1 MIVIHFRILCRE
13 GTRNSMYSFREFLE
27 KRDSYDDYADNPFL
41 QKVVKH
47 FFKDDWKEMHDS
59 LSSFSKKTS
68 FRYRKLSEQIARIE
82 VRPHVQHFNAYN
94 ERIDR
99 IIRPNEMLILEK
111 EVFQERLF
119 SSKTSPKEQMFKR
132 YLLHQNGESGIMCPL
147 ACTDGLVALLE
158 HFQDELN
165 RELQQ
170 ILLHC
175 KEGIDGDFGIGAQY
189 MSEIQG
195 GSNIPA
201 NVLKAVPD
209 GKVYRLY
216 GNKFFCSAVH
226 ADYAV
231 VTARVEGTNQIGVF
245 IVPSW
250 LPGDKEREKRNGF
263 VINRLK
269 WKLGTCELPTAE
281 IDYDGAI
288 AYPIGPLHRGV
299 AIAVSIVLTRSRLD
313 IGLASGAF
321 LMRAARETKLY
332 AKFREV
338 FGRKIDEFPLAKG
351 QLEAMEEA
359 AKRVTVTAFKIHD
372 LFHQLNRDSDR
383 SSQLEV
389 RELILLQKIC
399 ASKEA
404 VESLRKA
411 ISIFG
416 GHGVMED
423 FSSIPRLFRDAI
435 VNELWEGPRNVLL
448 AQIYRDLKKAEE
460 WYRPEDFVRNLLS
473 NTEDGIVKEL
483 VQMLKRCLSVPIFG
497 EVTEETVANAKE
509 WELFCEQLF
518 YEYQRMVLK
527 EVGNEPIVSNENVT
541 V

>member
-1 MIVIHFRILCRE
+1 MLKNE
-13 GTRNSMYSFREFLE
+13 YSFVEFLQ
-27 KRDSYDDYADNPFL
+27 KRDNYDDYADNPFL
-41 QKVVKH
+41 QKTVEY
-47 FFKDDWKEMHDS
+47 FSGDDRERMHHS

-82 VRPHVQHFNAYN
+82 VRPYLQHFNAYN
-94 ERIDR
+94 DRIDR
-99 IIRPNEMLILEK
+99 VVRPNEMLVLEK
-111 EVFQERLF
+111 EVFQEGLF
-119 SSKTSPKEQMFKR
+119 SDKTSPKEQMFKR
-132 YLLHQNGESGIMCPL
+132 YLLHHNGESGIMCPL
-147 ACTDGLVALLE
+147 ACTDGLIALLE
-158 HFQDELN
+158 HYQDELN
-165 RELQQ
+165 KELQQ
-170 ILLHC
+170 ILFHC
-175 KEGIDGDFGIGAQY
+175 KEGVEGDFGIGAQY

-231 VTARVEGTNQIGVF
+231 VTARVAGTNQIGVF

-250 LPGDKEREKRNGF
+250 LPSDKEREKRNGF

-281 IDYDGAI
+281 IDYNGAI

-299 AIAVSIVLTRSRLD
+299 AIAVGIVLTRSRLD

-321 LMRAARETKLY
+321 LMRAAREVKQY
-332 AKFREV
+332 ARFREV
-338 FGRKIDEFPLAKG
+338 FGRKIDEFPLAKA
-351 QLEAMEEA
+351 QIKQMEEA
-359 AKRVTVTAFKIHD
+359 AKRVTVTAFNIYD
-372 LFHQLNRDSDR
+372 LFRQLNNNSDKYFR
-383 SSQLEV
+383 LKV

-404 VESLRKA
+404 VELLRKA

-423 FSSIPRLFRDAI
+423 FSSLPRLFRDAI

-460 WYRPEDFVRNLLS
+460 WHRPEDFVRNILS
-473 NTEDGIVKEL
+473 NAEEGVINEL
-483 VQMLKRCLSVPIFG
+483 VQTLKHCLSVPIFG
-497 EVTEETVANAKE
+497 EVTAETVANAKE

-518 YEYQRMVLK
+518 YEYQKIVWK
-527 EVGNEPIVSNENVT
+527 EVGDTPIVSGEHLIV
-541 V
+541 